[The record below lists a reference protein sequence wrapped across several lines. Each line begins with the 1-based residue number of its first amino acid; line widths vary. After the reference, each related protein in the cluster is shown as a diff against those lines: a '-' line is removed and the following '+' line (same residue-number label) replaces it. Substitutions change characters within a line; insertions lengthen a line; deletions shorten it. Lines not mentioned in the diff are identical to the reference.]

1 MSIPIYISLTSIYQN
16 QSDLLKTL
24 KSIENQSV
32 QPSKIYVYLSEESYL
47 IDIGFKE
54 RKITNVLLSE
64 YISTHN
70 IIVLWVPNT
79 GPYRKL
85 LPLLKEMWNKDCLII
100 TIDDDT
106 EYDSKLIE
114 NLYNDYILHN
124 CVVNYR
130 GFTPFCT
137 NIQTLSYDN
146 RCSSIIN
153 RSLYNFPTG
162 KGGILYHP
170 SFFYKTGDIIF
181 NEALYK
187 KACPT
192 NDDVWFVFMR
202 IYNNIDCYLDNKPYM
217 SRDNTKA
224 KLALFHNYNSKN
236 NLNNKYIKACLELL
250 QGRL

>member
-16 QSDLLKTL
+16 QSELLKAL
-24 KSIENQSV
+24 KSIKNQSL
-32 QPSKIYVYLSEESYL
+32 QPSRIYIYLSEKPYL

-70 IIVLWVPNT
+70 IIVSWVPNT

-85 LPLLKEMWNKDCLII
+85 LPLLKEKWDEDCLII

-106 EYDSKLIE
+106 EYDTKLIE
-114 NLYNDYILHN
+114 YLYNDYILHK
-124 CVVNYR
+124 CVINYR

-137 NIQTLSYDN
+137 NIQTISYDN

-153 RSLYNFPTG
+153 RFLYNFPTG

-181 NEALYK
+181 NETLYK

-192 NDDVWFVFMR
+192 NDDIWFVFMR
-202 IYNNIDCYLDNKPYM
+202 ICNNIDCYLDTKSYM
-217 SRDNTKA
+217 KRDNTKSQF
-224 KLALFHNYNSKN
+224 ALFNNYNFKD
-236 NLNNKYIKACLELL
+236 NLNNTYIKACLELL
-250 QGRL
+250 QARL